1 MTWVGSRKGKKD
13 QLVLADHLE
22 VCWSPIT
29 AQDGMNVST
38 SVTYILCAKHSC
50 LCEYFLRFAY
60 SGLFYLLARTLLLGT
75 ISFLASIKFKVSVQY
90 LVAVWHFCG
99 YLVSEFVGF
108 FCTLAMKCL
117 SMVMLLAFIL
127 QLSMNLTLLKIKNS
141 KSWLWYEVLFLM
153 NIWHPVS

>member
-108 FCTLAMKCL
+108 FLHPGHGVLVYGHAACFYPTARYESK
-117 SMVMLLAFIL
+117 
-127 QLSMNLTLLKIKNS
+127 LLKIKNS
-141 KSWLWYEVLFLM
+141 KTWLWYEDLSLM
-153 NIWHPVS
+153 KIWHPV